1 MSIPLNLIHFY
12 IGAPI
17 LAYISIHG
25 LFFTRNKNNIVTRY
39 FAWAT
44 GVYAIAACIYALP
57 VLFTHDSD
65 VLTLTTVIADIVQ
78 YISLG
83 IVGLLATHLS
93 LTRWPW
99 VRRAANLVIF
109 LASLVFIYVSYHE
122 NTAFPAQFVMMD
134 GVAHFEY
141 VSTRTYSI
149 MTGFAF
155 SPLLFVGLSFLMQVR
170 EAMRTSQKYRIAGFG
185 VFLAIVGLVMVVA
198 PIFRFD
204 IATTAVTIPVVVAFV
219 LMTILL
225 MLSYLTSQ
233 KEPKA

>member
-78 YISLG
+78 
-83 IVGLLATHLS
+83 
-93 LTRWPW
+93 
-99 VRRAANLVIF
+99 
-109 LASLVFIYVSYHE
+109 
-122 NTAFPAQFVMMD
+122 
-134 GVAHFEY
+134 
-141 VSTRTYSI
+141 
-149 MTGFAF
+149 
-155 SPLLFVGLSFLMQVR
+155 
-170 EAMRTSQKYRIAGFG
+170 
-185 VFLAIVGLVMVVA
+185 
-198 PIFRFD
+198 
-204 IATTAVTIPVVVAFV
+204 
-219 LMTILL
+219 
-225 MLSYLTSQ
+225 
-233 KEPKA
+233 

>member
-122 NTAFPAQFVMMD
+122 NTAFPAQFVMM
-134 GVAHFEY
+134 GKIGRQNNRIVE
-141 VSTRTYSI
+141 V
-149 MTGFAF
+149 
-155 SPLLFVGLSFLMQVR
+155 VGR
-170 EAMRTSQKYRIAGFG
+170 RGN
-185 VFLAIVGLVMVVA
+185 IV
-198 PIFRFD
+198 
-204 IATTAVTIPVVVAFV
+204 
-219 LMTILL
+219 
-225 MLSYLTSQ
+225 
-233 KEPKA
+233 